1 MTGRL
6 QVVTRPETDA
16 ILFDLDDTLV
26 PDEAAFEE
34 AALATAGSLDVPDR
48 LGDAVRRH
56 AREAWRAG
64 PHWGWFR
71 LIGTS
76 SWEGLWAPAGGT
88 GPRIEAIREWL
99 SAVYRPGAWA
109 AALADIG
116 ADPGLALQ
124 AAAEFAERRE
134 ACCRA
139 YPDAVPA
146 LERVRAAGLRT
157 AVVTNGMSDLQWLK
171 LDRAGL
177 APHFDVFVASS
188 AVGIGKPDPRIFEVA
203 IKRLGSAADAAWMV
217 GDNPA
222 RDVAGAR
229 AAGIRSVWLDR
240 RGTAPAEVTA
250 NATIGSLSDLRW

>member
-1 MTGRL
+1 MT
-6 QVVTRPETDA
+6 EA

-26 PDEAAFEE
+26 PDEAAFQE
-34 AALATAGSLDVPDR
+34 AALATARSLGVADG

-88 GPRIEAIREWL
+88 GPRIDAIREWL
-99 SAVYRPGAWA
+99 TAVYRPAAWQ
-109 AALADIG
+109 AALTEIG
-116 ADPGLALQ
+116 AEPGLAPR
-124 AAAEFAERRE
+124 AAAEFTEGRE

-139 YPDAVPA
+139 YPDVVPA

-157 AVVTNGMSDLQWLK
+157 AVITNGMSDLQWLK

-203 IKRLGSAADAAWMV
+203 IDRLGSSASVAWMV

-222 RDVAGAR
+222 RDVAGAQ

-240 RGTAPAEVTA
+240 RGDAPAEVAA
-250 NATIGSLSDLRW
+250 NVTIGSLADLEW

>member
-1 MTGRL
+1 
-6 QVVTRPETDA
+6 VTDA

-26 PDEAAFEE
+26 PDEAAFVE
-34 AALATAGSLDVPDR
+34 AALATAGSLGVADG
-48 LGDAVRRH
+48 LGAAVRRH

-76 SWEGLWAPAGGT
+76 SWEGLWAPAGGS

-99 SAVYRPGAWA
+99 SAVYRPAAWR
-109 AALADIG
+109 AALTEMG
-116 ADPGLALQ
+116 ADPALALQ
-124 AAAEFAERRE
+124 AAAEFAEHR
-134 ACCRA
+134 ASCCRA
-139 YPDAVPA
+139 YPDVVPA
-146 LERVRAAGLRT
+146 MERVRAAGLRT

-171 LDRAGL
+171 LERAGL

-203 IKRLGSAADAAWMV
+203 IDRLGSTAAAAWMV
-217 GDNPA
+217 GDNPR
-222 RDVAGAR
+222 RDVAGAQ

-240 RGTAPAEVTA
+240 RGDAPAEVA
-250 NATIGSLSDLRW
+250 ADVAISSLAELRW

>member
-1 MTGRL
+1 MT
-6 QVVTRPETDA
+6 EA

-26 PDEAAFEE
+26 PDEAAFQE
-34 AALATAGSLDVPDR
+34 AARATARAIGVSDA

-64 PHWGWFR
+64 PHWGWFE

-99 SAVYRPGAWA
+99 TAVYRPAAWQ
-109 AALADIG
+109 AALTEVD
-116 ADPGLALQ
+116 ADPAMADRAALDFTEMR
-124 AAAEFAERRE
+124 AD
-134 ACCRA
+134 CCVA

-171 LDRAGL
+171 LERAGL
-177 APHFDVFVASS
+177 APHFDVFVASA

-203 IKRLGSAADAAWMV
+203 IDRLGSSAASAWLV

-240 RGTAPAEVTA
+240 RRDAPAAVA
-250 NATIGSLSDLRW
+250 ADVTIGSLADLEW